1 MSKRTQPALVGTFV
15 VGGMAVIVGLAL
27 LFGSGRLSRETLTL
41 VSFFEG
47 DVSGL
52 REAAPVTFRGV
63 NVGAV
68 SQVLLSLPE
77 DPRNRTTDVRIAVIF
92 DVDLQRLRNVSP
104 GQRRDVA
111 NPEEFE
117 EIIQAGLRVGIKVNN
132 FLAGIKSLVLDLR
145 PDVPDTRLQGVELP
159 YWEVPTMPSP
169 LVAVR
174 AKLEEMAN
182 KFADLPLD
190 SIAANING
198 LVTDLR
204 RTINSVEASAL
215 SSQADRTLESF
226 ALAADEIA
234 TFMSGLDDTV
244 EPVAEGLD
252 ETFTEARELMDS
264 LEETLAQI
272 RAQTGPESPLTYRTL
287 QLLEETDLVLRSL
300 RDFIEYLKANPSAL
314 IKGRSGGGE

>member
-1 MSKRTQPALVGTFV
+1 MSRRAQPALVGAFV
-15 VGGMAVIVGLAL
+15 MAGMAGIVGLTL

-41 VSFFEG
+41 VSFFEE
-47 DVSGL
+47 DVTGL
-52 REAAPVTFRGV
+52 REGAAVAFRGV
-63 NVGAV
+63 NVGSV

-77 DPRNRTTDVRIAVIF
+77 DPRTGTTDVRIAVIF
-92 DVDLQRLRNVSP
+92 EVDLERLRNVSP
-104 GQRRDVA
+104 GQRRNVA

-174 AKLEEMAN
+174 AKLEEMVN
-182 KFADLPLD
+182 KFSDLPLD

-204 RTINSVEASAL
+204 RTITSEEASKL
-215 SSQADRTLESF
+215 RGQADRTLENL
-226 ALAADEIA
+226 ALAAEEIA
-234 TFMSGLDDTV
+234 TFVSGLDDTV
-244 EPVAEGLD
+244 DPVAEGLN
-252 ETFTEARELMDS
+252 ETFAKARELVES
-264 LEETLAQI
+264 VEGTLAQI
-272 RAQTGPESPLTYRTL
+272 RAQTGPESPLNYRIL
-287 QLLEETDLVLRSL
+287 QLLEETNLSLQSL
-300 RDFIEYLKANPSAL
+300 REFIEYLNANPSAL

>member
-1 MSKRTQPALVGTFV
+1 
-15 VGGMAVIVGLAL
+15 MAAIIGLAL
-27 LFGSGRLSRETLTL
+27 LFGAGGLSRETLTL
-41 VSFFEG
+41 VSFFED
-47 DVSGL
+47 DVTGL
-52 REAAPVTFRGV
+52 REGAPVAFRGV
-63 NVGAV
+63 NVGSV

-77 DPRNRTTDVRIAVIF
+77 DPRVGTTDVRIAVIYA
-92 DVDLQRLRNVSP
+92 VDLERLRNVSP

-132 FLAGIKSLVLDLR
+132 LLAGIKSLILDLR

-169 LVAVR
+169 LVAVQ

-182 KFADLPLD
+182 KLMDLPLD
-190 SIAANING
+190 SIARNING

-204 RTINSVEASAL
+204 TTINSEEVTGL
-215 SSQADRTLESF
+215 SSQANTALESL

-252 ETFTEARELMDS
+252 ETFTKARAVMDS
-264 LEETLAQI
+264 LEVTLGQL
-272 RAQTGPESPLTYRTL
+272 RAQTGPGSPLSYRTL
-287 QLLEETDLVLRSL
+287 QVLEEMDLVLQSL
-300 RDFIEYLKANPSAL
+300 HDFIEYLKANPSAL